1 MYGLPGQASPFYGLS
16 ATHQGP
22 PIYPPIPPSTFY
34 PTGFSPV
41 HTWWVTPLTI
51 IAANPTTMM
60 TTTTMIRRLYKCHS
74 FVLPAVL
81 LVLYTSGVD
90 KCTYCMLYAVGCML
104 HVVCCML
111 HVVCCMLHVLCCMLY
126 VVCCMLYVVCCM
138 LYVVCCMFY
147 VACCMLYVA
156 SCWPTAII
164 LYHHRDK
171 TV

>member
-90 KCTYCMLYAVGCML
+90 KCTCCMLYAVGCML
-104 HVVCCML
+104 HIVCCML
-111 HVVCCMLHVLCCMLY
+111 HVVCCMLLLVGQQQSFFIIIVIRLFNSCERSQPGLHHCCHRNHHH
-126 VVCCMLYVVCCM
+126 
-138 LYVVCCMFY
+138 
-147 VACCMLYVA
+147 
-156 SCWPTAII
+156 
-164 LYHHRDK
+164 HHRNQHHHHRNHQ
-171 TV
+171 